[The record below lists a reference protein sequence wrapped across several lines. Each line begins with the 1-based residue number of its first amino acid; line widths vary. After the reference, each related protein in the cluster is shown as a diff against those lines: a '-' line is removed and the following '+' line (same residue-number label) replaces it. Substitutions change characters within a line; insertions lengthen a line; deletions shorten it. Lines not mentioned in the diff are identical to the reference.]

1 MFKIHWVHQVTLS
14 TLACNIYLLNFLLS
28 TQGGHVMLRSAQ
40 PYVYFIFVQILCI
53 HFHLNFYKINP
64 FQHLQRKNCLSLST
78 IRSCNFVVSGILV
91 PYMKSDNRQGFASL
105 TVNNELIDYFK
116 GFLNYIWVQI
126 YFYALRTIVWVHI
139 VFQFEHSFLLDRSS
153 RCSL

>member
-1 MFKIHWVHQVTLS
+1 MYCHTILSECLFYLCSNSLHTLPFKFLQNKS
-14 TLACNIYLLNFLLS
+14 FLASLEEE
-28 TQGGHVMLRSAQ
+28 
-40 PYVYFIFVQILCI
+40 
-53 HFHLNFYKINP
+53 
-64 FQHLQRKNCLSLST
+64 LSLST
-78 IRSCNFVVSGILV
+78 IRSCNFVVSWILV

-126 YFYALRTIVWVHI
+126 YFYALRTIVWMHI